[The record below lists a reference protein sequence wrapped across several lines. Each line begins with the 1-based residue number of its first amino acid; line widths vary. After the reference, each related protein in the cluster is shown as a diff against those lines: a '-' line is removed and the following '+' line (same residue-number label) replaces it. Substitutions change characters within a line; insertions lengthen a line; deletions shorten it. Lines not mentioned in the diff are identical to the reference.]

1 MFQSN
6 KSEGQISSIL
16 SPEVEIHGDVIASGS
31 MLIYGKVLGS
41 IKAGG
46 TVRTAKGSLVKGNIN
61 AKNAMVNGTVEGDL
75 IVEKKVTLGS
85 KSKLLGNLNS
95 QVLGIEE
102 GAQFEG
108 ICNMAGRKEAK
119 TSDTT
124 KTPIE

>member
-6 KSEGQISSIL
+6 KTEGQISSIL

-41 IKAGG
+41 IKALG
-46 TVRTAKGSLVKGNIN
+46 TVRTAKGSLVKGNIS

-95 QVLGIEE
+95 QILVIEE
-102 GAQFEG
+102 GAVCG
-108 ICNMAGRKEAK
+108 IQLSVIIARGVAFW
-119 TSDTT
+119 
-124 KTPIE
+124 P